1 MKFINKTGKTKKV
14 RINCETNNSGYDWLN
29 VKDGSE
35 IEIPKEYGV
44 KLSFDQVVVVKVEPV
59 EPKEEPKEIK
69 EVPKVEPKV
78 EPVELKKKIK
88 SFKRR
93 SKK

>member
-29 VKDGSE
+29 IKDGSE

-44 KLSFDQVVVVKVEPV
+44 KLSFDQVVVVKV